1 MASRE
6 TMNKKKL
13 VDLIQETILAKHIRQ
28 ADLCS
33 GLCSVSAL
41 SKFLNRERRMDRL
54 LLSALL
60 QRLGLSSDHFITLLS
75 EEEYLYFDWRQ
86 RLASAELVRDWKQ
99 AKLIL
104 EESVGRNYIC
114 NQPLQEQFYL
124 LMQGRIQEKL
134 SGDKRQ
140 GLPLYERAIQMTMPD
155 FPQCINQHTLL
166 SVQEIS
172 VILLWQDRQPDKE
185 LSAVILRFLE
195 NYVSA
200 HFAEER
206 EVVKL
211 YPKIA
216 AGYLPLLFQQEKYY
230 ECLVISEKAMDMMIE
245 SSYASSMEA
254 VLEYYIQASEKLNM
268 GEQIQKKKVQKKK
281 VQLAAWRELM
291 QEIGHTEDSLDDELF
306 LMDVWQEID
315 LLDEVMSKNRQYQGY
330 SQEKLSEGICTP
342 ESLSRI
348 ENAKRMPNAGTFKAL
363 AKKLSL
369 REEYYYSTIETDDI
383 ALLNQQ
389 WQIDKLIM
397 NREWDR
403 VEKENESLSGKL
415 DLSIP
420 CNRQYVEEVRYLSAA
435 AEGRIPSEQHFS
447 ELRRILGITLG
458 EVPKN
463 RDIREWPEEFWK
475 RPFQA
480 EEISVM
486 MEMAD
491 VFVRDKELEQ
501 AEFLLEKL
509 LAHYQSSRVKPE
521 FHFRRVILII
531 ARLSQCTGFM
541 KKHEKELL
549 YSEEGIRLCLVS
561 GTRRQLPSFVNNKAD
576 ALENLG
582 EKEASLKYYKL
593 AFYIAEVMKKTVT
606 AKVAKGSFE
615 QLAEK
620 QIDWY

>member
-1 MASRE
+1 MVSCE

-13 VDLIQETILAKHIRQ
+13 VDLIQETILAKHIWQ

-41 SKFLNRERRMDRL
+41 SKYLNRERRMDRL
-54 LLSALL
+54 LLCALL

-75 EEEYLYFDWRQ
+75 EEEYFYFDWRQ

-104 EESVGRNYIC
+104 EESVGRKYTC

-140 GLPLYERAIQMTMPD
+140 GLPLYERAIQMTIPD

-195 NYVSA
+195 NYVPA

-268 GEQIQKKKVQKKK
+268 VEQLQKKK

-315 LLDEVMSKNRQYQGY
+315 LLDEVLSKNRQYQGY

-348 ENAKRMPNAGTFKAL
+348 ENAKRMPNVGTFKAL

-383 ALLNQQ
+383 ALLNQH

-420 CNRQYVEEVRYLSAA
+420 CNRQYVEEVRYLSATG
-435 AEGRIPSEQHFS
+435 EGRIPAEQRFS

-458 EVPKN
+458 EVPEN
-463 RDIREWPEEFWK
+463 RDIREWPEKFWK
-475 RPFQA
+475 RSFQA

-491 VFVRDKELEQ
+491 VFVCEKELEQ

-531 ARLSQCTGFM
+531 GRLSQCTGFM

-561 GTRRQLPSFVNNKAD
+561 GTRNLLPTFVNNKAD

-593 AFYIAEVMKKTVT
+593 AFYSGELLRKKSAVES
-606 AKVAKGSFE
+606 KNYFE
-615 QLAEK
+615 QLFGK
-620 QIDWY
+620 RIKWY

>member
-1 MASRE
+1 MVSCE

-13 VDLIQETILAKHIRQ
+13 VDLIQETILAKHIWQ

-41 SKFLNRERRMDRL
+41 SKYLNRERRMDRL
-54 LLSALL
+54 LLCALL

-75 EEEYLYFDWRQ
+75 EEEYFYFDWRQ

-104 EESVGRNYIC
+104 EESVGRKYTC

-140 GLPLYERAIQMTMPD
+140 GLPLYERAIQMTIPD

-195 NYVSA
+195 NYVPA

-268 GEQIQKKKVQKKK
+268 VEQLQKKK

-315 LLDEVMSKNRQYQGY
+315 LLDEVLSKNRQYQGY

-348 ENAKRMPNAGTFKAL
+348 ENAKRMPNVGTFKAL

-383 ALLNQQ
+383 ALLNQH

-420 CNRQYVEEVRYLSAA
+420 CNRQYVEEVRYLSATG
-435 AEGRIPSEQHFS
+435 EGRIPAEQRFS

-458 EVPKN
+458 EVPEN
-463 RDIREWPEEFWK
+463 RDIREWPEKFWK

-491 VFVRDKELEQ
+491 VFVCEKELEQ

-531 ARLSQCTGFM
+531 GRLSQCTGFM

-561 GTRRQLPSFVNNKAD
+561 GTRNLLPTFVNNKAD

-593 AFYIAEVMKKTVT
+593 AFYSGELLRKKSAVES
-606 AKVAKGSFE
+606 KNYFE
-615 QLAEK
+615 QLFGK
-620 QIDWY
+620 RIKWY